1 VPNADDEKKPFVVSA
16 VREWRSREAIP
27 DGKIFSELAADPR
40 AGGLTVLL
48 LGGLAPSTDVTSIL
62 NARTAR
68 RRPGF
73 AQRQKIG

>member
-1 VPNADDEKKPFVVSA
+1 
-16 VREWRSREAIP
+16 
-27 DGKIFSELAADPR
+27 LAAGLST
-40 AGGLTVLL
+40 GGLPVLL
-48 LGGLAPSTDVTSIL
+48 LGGLAPSTDVISIL

>member
-1 VPNADDEKKPFVVSA
+1 
-16 VREWRSREAIP
+16 
-27 DGKIFSELAADPR
+27 LAADPR

>member
-1 VPNADDEKKPFVVSA
+1 
-16 VREWRSREAIP
+16 
-27 DGKIFSELAADPR
+27 
-40 AGGLTVLL
+40 